1 MTVTSLRSLQIAQLV
16 EHSVS
21 NREVDGSSPF
31 FDRYSFYPLVIS
43 FKIGVV
49 CDSYFGKKEFV
60 QKFLVGSTP
69 ATHFVRYCYSL
80 YPILYTIASV
90 NCNSQLLRYFSFKK
104 AH

>member
-16 EHSVS
+16 EHSVR

-49 CDSYFGKKEFV
+49 CDSYFDLPAAIRGFDSHRIALRFV
-60 QKFLVGSTP
+60 VKG
-69 ATHFVRYCYSL
+69 
-80 YPILYTIASV
+80 
-90 NCNSQLLRYFSFKK
+90 
-104 AH
+104 